1 MAFGP
6 QILRNKGGERVI
18 SNRGGNTV
26 MRKGHAR
33 RQLMLN
39 HAPVQTH
46 PSITVIQQ
54 SIHSPRLRKWYLF
67 PSIKYIS
74 QVNQKIISYMFKKKN
89 LPPKDRNLPGKM
101 NQVIRM
107 VKHLISQSSPN

>member
-1 MAFGP
+1 
-6 QILRNKGGERVI
+6 
-18 SNRGGNTV
+18 

-39 HAPVQTH
+39 HAQVQTH

-74 QVNQKIISYMFKKKN
+74 QANQKIISYVFKKKKKTC
-89 LPPKDRNLPGKM
+89 LLKTETSLVRRTKSYGW
-101 NQVIRM
+101 
-107 VKHLISQSSPN
+107 